1 MFRDEPME
9 ATMAKEE
16 GGARGAK
23 KEIYLEN
30 VRLSYP
36 YLFKPRVNEN
46 DDGKTTKKFQAKFI
60 LDKKKHKKLIGE
72 IEDAMDD
79 LIDAKWGKRPAK
91 LTDDRLALRDGD
103 DEDGEEFHGAM
114 VLSSSNSKRPQVR
127 DRNKEPLVEEDGKP
141 YGGCYVNAIV
151 RLWVQDNKFG
161 KRINASLEA
170 VQFYKDGEAFGAPP
184 VDVDS
189 KFKDFGEDDEDESPR
204 KSRRSR
210 DDDDEDEAPRKK
222 KRSRDDDE
230 DEDERPKKRRASRD
244 DDEDEDE
251 RPSKKRRSRDD
262 DEDEDER
269 PRSRRRSR
277 DDDED

>member
-1 MFRDEPME
+1 
-9 ATMAKEE
+9 MAKGE
-16 GGARGAK
+16 GGDKRVAN
-23 KEIYLEN
+23 KEIYVEN

-72 IEDAMDD
+72 IEDAIDD
-79 LIDAKWGKRPAK
+79 MIDAKWGKRPAK
-91 LTDDRLALRDGD
+91 LTDDRLCLRDGD
-103 DEDGEEFHGAM
+103 DEDGEEFHGGM
-114 VLSSSNSKRPQVR
+114 ILSASNSKRPQVR

-151 RLWVQDNKFG
+151 RLWPQDNKFG

-184 VDVDS
+184 VDVDA
-189 KFKDFGEDDEDESPR
+189 KFKDFDDED
-204 KSRRSR
+204 
-210 DDDDEDEAPRKK
+210 DDDAPKSKK
-222 KRSRDDDE
+222 RRSRDDDE
-230 DEDERPKKRRASRD
+230 DEDERPKKRRSRDD
-244 DDEDEDE
+244 DDEDEK
-251 RPSKKRRSRDD
+251 PKKRRSRDD

-269 PRSRRRSR
+269 PKKRRSRDEDEYEDEDRPRRRRSR